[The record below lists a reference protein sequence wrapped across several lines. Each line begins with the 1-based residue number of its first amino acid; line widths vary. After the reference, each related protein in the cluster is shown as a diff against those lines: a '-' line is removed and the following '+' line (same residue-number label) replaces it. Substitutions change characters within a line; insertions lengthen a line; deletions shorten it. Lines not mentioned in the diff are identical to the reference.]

1 MAPKS
6 ALSGINTDR
15 SVNSLFEFL
24 AYGFMQRAYL
34 AGLVVAVI
42 CPTIGIYLVLRRLSM
57 IGEMFAHVSLAG
69 VALGMFTRT
78 YPLGT
83 ALALSLLAA
92 AALETLRRSYRVF
105 TDLAIAIIIS
115 AGVSLA
121 VILISLS
128 RAFNADLFSYLF
140 GSVIA
145 ISRQDLVLIT
155 AVGAAVVLLVALF
168 QKELFYIAFD
178 EEAARASGVR
188 ADLVNFLFVASTAVT
203 IAVSMR
209 VVGMLLVSSLITV
222 PVAAALQL
230 GRSFRATA
238 LFSYAFALASVILG
252 LFFSY
257 HANLA
262 PGGSIVMTSVLLFLL
277 AAVFR
282 KLAGTGVK
290 RFAGIRV
297 SGDFKE

>member
-1 MAPKS
+1 VK
-6 ALSGINTDR
+6 N
-15 SVNSLFEFL
+15 LFEFL
-24 AYGFMQRAYL
+24 TYAFMQRAYL
-34 AGLVVAVI
+34 SGLVVAVI

-69 VALGMFTRT
+69 VALGMLARI
-78 YPLGT
+78 YPLGI
-83 ALALSLLAA
+83 ALSISLLAA

-145 ISRQDLVLIT
+145 ISRQDLTLIT
-155 AVGAAVVLLVALF
+155 AVGCAVVLLVSLF

-188 ADLVNFLFVASTAVT
+188 VDLVNFLFMAATALT

-222 PVAAALQL
+222 PVAAALQV
-230 GRSFRATA
+230 GRSFRATV
-238 LFSYAFALASVILG
+238 LFSYAFALLSVVFG

-262 PGGSIVMTSVLLFLL
+262 PGGSIVMTSVFLFLL
-277 AAVFR
+277 AAVSR
-282 KLAGTGVK
+282 KLAGAGVK
-290 RFAGIRV
+290 RIAGIKL
-297 SGDFKE
+297 SGYFKD